1 MIASLTHI
9 FSYHFCFQEISDDL
23 RDLVPI
29 VQFKNREKHPGYFE
43 YSDTLS
49 KVAGHQFKI

>member
-23 RDLVPI
+23 RDLVPL